1 MPPSDYSKA
10 DPDLVDTVFD
20 TVSRLDQNVY
30 RGSTW
35 TTDAPFRETE
45 SVIVRHREAGILAV
59 EMEAAAL
66 YAFAQAREKTVICFA
81 HVTNQMAQDTG
92 DFEKGENDGTS
103 YALAVIAAVIQSW
116 ALKFSS

>member
-20 TVSRLDQNVY
+20 TVSRLDQKVY